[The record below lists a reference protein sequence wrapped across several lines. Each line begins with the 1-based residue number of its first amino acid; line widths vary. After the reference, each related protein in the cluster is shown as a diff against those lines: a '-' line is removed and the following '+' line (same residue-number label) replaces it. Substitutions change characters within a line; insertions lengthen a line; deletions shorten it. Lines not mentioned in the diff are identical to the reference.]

1 MNYRLSTLHPSQAY
15 TADKTEVIDI
25 NVADPISAL
34 ILSLTVGNTAS
45 AAPTAHALAC
55 LTKIEIVDGSDV
67 LFSLN
72 GYEADA
78 LDWYCNG
85 TQRSNWNAYLNGM
98 NTNRF
103 VGINFGRRLWDPIL
117 ALDPKKFT
125 NLQLK
130 FTIDYDAGGCAPDEN
145 IIEIWACLFDEKKV
159 DPIGFLMAKEVKDY
173 PGNGATHEYTDL
185 PVDYPY
191 RKLLVRAHAAGHEP
205 GALLKNL
212 KLSEDQDKRVIFDH
226 KFSNIIRSIGINT
239 PIYAES
245 IIGHVGTTTTAGYC
259 TPTSRVNGICQEWK
273 AEAPT
278 GSIAFYDGDGGQFHV
293 IHELAGSNMQVEL
306 KGWLPHGVWEIPLGD
321 QQDIEDWY
329 DVTKIGSLRA
339 DILGRSTID
348 SGDSVQL
355 FLQQLR
361 KYA

>member
-1 MNYRLSTLHPSQAY
+1 MKYRLSTLHPSQSYA
-15 TADKTEVIDI
+15 ANKTEVIDV
-25 NVADPISAL
+25 NVADPISS
-34 ILSLTVGNTAS
+34 IVIGLTVGNTAS

-55 LTKIEIVDGSDV
+55 LTKIELVDGSDV

-72 GYEADA
+72 GFEADA

-85 TQRSNWNAYLNGM
+85 VQRSNWNAYLSGM
-98 NTNRF
+98 DTNRF
-103 VGINFGRRLWDPIL
+103 IGLNFGRYLYDPIL

-130 FTIDYDAGGCAPDEN
+130 FSLDYDAGGCAPDEN
-145 IIEIWACLFDEKKV
+145 VVEIWANLFDEKKV

-185 PVDYPY
+185 PVDYPF
-191 RKLLVRAHAAGHEP
+191 RKLLIRAHAHGHEP
-205 GALLKNL
+205 GALLNNL

-226 KFSNIIRSIGINT
+226 RFSQIFRNLAGRT

-245 IIGHVGTTTTAGYC
+245 IIGYVATAGAYGYC
-259 TPTSRVNGICQEWK
+259 TPTSRVNGICQRWASSVGAGEC
-273 AEAPT
+273 
-278 GSIAFYDGDGGQFHV
+278 AFYDGDGGRFDV
-293 IHELAGSNMQVEL
+293 TSETANSNMQVEL
-306 KGWLPHGVWEIPLGD
+306 KGWLPHGVWDVPFGD
-321 QQDIEDWY
+321 QQDIEDWF

-339 DILGRSTID
+339 DILGRSAID

-355 FLQQLR
+355 FIQQLR